1 MERRGRRQNEGGATR
16 GCGATGPGGVPRR
29 PAGWPRIAR
38 RCRSLKAD
46 ARGATLIEFVAL
58 SLPFIALIVA
68 VVEIS
73 LTFLAQQTLETV
85 SEGAVRQIMTGRA
98 QKLNMSQS
106 AFKTMVCT
114 DIPAMLKCSNLYIDV
129 QTVSSFANA
138 NLTTPTITFDS
149 KGEPT
154 NSWNYNLGAAGDIVV
169 LRVIY
174 FWPVVSGPLGFD
186 LANTANGRRLL
197 MSTAVFKSEP
207 Y

>member
-1 MERRGRRQNEGGATR
+1 MERRGGRQNEGGAMR
-16 GCGATGPGGVPRR
+16 GCRAT
-29 PAGWPRIAR
+29 GWPRIAR

-46 ARGATLIEFVAL
+46 ARGATLLEFVAL

-114 DIPAMLKCSNLYIDV
+114 DIPALLKCSNLYIDV
-129 QTVSSFANA
+129 QTVSSFASA
-138 NLTTPTITFDS
+138 NLATPTITFDS
-149 KGEPT
+149 KGTPT